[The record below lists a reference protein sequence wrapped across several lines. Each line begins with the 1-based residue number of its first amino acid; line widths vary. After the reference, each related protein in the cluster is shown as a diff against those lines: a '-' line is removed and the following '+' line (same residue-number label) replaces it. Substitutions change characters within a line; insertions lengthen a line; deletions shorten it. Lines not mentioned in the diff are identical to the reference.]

1 MVSSSQTSS
10 YGWGSHVAID
20 LDAIKAR
27 AAKATPGPWQQE
39 AWRVSGH
46 VPGCRPNGE
55 ILAECYIRAGAHT
68 GHQLDIANAEFI
80 AHARTDVPALV
91 AEVDRLNALVLA
103 NDPDPDRVIEMRHEI
118 KRLKAEVDELRA
130 TKPLPYI
137 DLEYVRQRMRDEP
150 GYFSEEAREEI
161 EALIVEVERLRK
173 IEAAAKCVTME
184 WDHGTSY
191 ATELERQ
198 LLEALNGSI

>member
-1 MVSSSQTSS
+1 M
-10 YGWGSHVAID
+10 
-20 LDAIKAR
+20 
-27 AAKATPGPWQQE
+27 
-39 AWRVSGH
+39 
-46 VPGCRPNGE
+46 
-55 ILAECYIRAGAHT
+55 
-68 GHQLDIANAEFI
+68 DIANAEFI